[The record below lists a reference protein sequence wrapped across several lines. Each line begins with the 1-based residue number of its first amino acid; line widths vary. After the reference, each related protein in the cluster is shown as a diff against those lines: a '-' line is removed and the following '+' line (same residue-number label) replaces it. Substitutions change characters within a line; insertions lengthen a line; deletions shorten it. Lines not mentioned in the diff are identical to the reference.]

1 MSETMENAAL
11 NSGEIADRT
20 PAAKAEETK
29 ADKFIRLGEYRMNK
43 AVDAIGSL
51 ENLANRS
58 FYEYTQ
64 EQVDAMFQALEGRVV
79 EVKVR
84 FMPKKAAESK
94 TFSFGITEWECNV
107 K

>member
-43 AVDAIGSL
+43 AIDAIGRI

-58 FYEYTQ
+58 AYEYTP
-64 EQVDAMFQALEGRVV
+64 ERT
-79 EVKVR
+79 
-84 FMPKKAAESK
+84 
-94 TFSFGITEWECNV
+94 TFLYSSSLYSRISFLSIGKMIQFFP
-107 K
+107 

>member
-43 AVDAIGSL
+43 IGR
-51 ENLANRS
+51 AH
-58 FYEYTQ
+58 
-64 EQVDAMFQALEGRVV
+64 V
-79 EVKVR
+79 
-84 FMPKKAAESK
+84 
-94 TFSFGITEWECNV
+94 
-107 K
+107 